1 MDLVQKI
8 IETAT
13 PFVVL
18 LFWTL
23 AVLVVIAASTQS
35 PLGKKF
41 IELVAN
47 IATEPEDA
55 SNPSTE
61 FKTQTST
68 LPISRPK

>member
-1 MDLVQKI
+1 MDLVQRI

-13 PFVVL
+13 PFMVL

-23 AVLVVIAASTQS
+23 AVLVVVAASSQN

-47 IATEPEDA
+47 IATGPEDA
-55 SNPSTE
+55 TNPSAR
-61 FKTQTST
+61 FKTQA
-68 LPISRPK
+68 PIPIHRPK